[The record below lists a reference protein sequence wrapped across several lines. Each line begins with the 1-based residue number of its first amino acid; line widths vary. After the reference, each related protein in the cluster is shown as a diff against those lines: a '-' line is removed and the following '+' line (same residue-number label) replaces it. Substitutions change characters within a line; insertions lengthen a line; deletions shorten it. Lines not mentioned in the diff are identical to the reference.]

1 MTQYSYSFVYPHQKC
16 IPKISMRTLTTA
28 LFVKTKMLETTQMS
42 IDSAQ
47 IWSLHDQI
55 SNESEHTIT
64 GSIMSESQKT
74 NL

>member
-1 MTQYSYSFVYPHQKC
+1 
-16 IPKISMRTLTTA
+16 MRTLTTA